1 METTMFIPASTPS
14 KHSLTPVQE
23 TELKL
28 FEENIQK
35 LESGTLDSDDFRR
48 FRLEN
53 GIYGIRGTTDEHMV
67 RIKIKWGNMNAD
79 QLDVLADVAE
89 AYATP
94 KCGHVTTRQ
103 AIQMHHVKR
112 RDVPAVLRKI
122 AECGLTTREAC
133 GNTVRNVTAC
143 HYSGVSPDEVF
154 DVRPYAQA
162 IADYF
167 LRNPLNQ
174 NLPRKFKFAFEGCP
188 TDHARVAIHDF
199 GAVAKIKKIDGK
211 EVRGFQCYVGG
222 GLGATPHAAQ
232 LIEDFTPEE
241 MLIPT
246 AEAVVRIF
254 DRHGNR
260 KDKARARI
268 KFVVKDWGIEK
279 MRQAIFEERKI
290 ALLTRSGRIPDF
302 KINPHAYDETPP
314 QVQLPAVAPEPKDA
328 NYSRW
333 KETNVKRQKQAGYV
347 TVVVRCQ
354 LGDIYVPQMR
364 ALADL
369 SRRYNG
375 GRIRTAITQ
384 NLVLQWV
391 PEKALPL
398 VYAELLKAGLAEANA
413 ERVADITRCPG
424 ADTCQ
429 IAITHSKGLAA
440 ALTPVFSNGLSTA
453 EDLQDIKIKI
463 SGCFNSCGQHYIADI
478 GFYGA
483 SKMVDGHD
491 VPHYVMLLG
500 GYTQEGV
507 AVFGKPTVQIPA
519 KRVPDAT
526 KKLLQFYHDNH
537 QPKEIFRAFVERVGL
552 PKIKELLQEFTAIP
566 KGDPKLYEDLGAEG
580 VAFKMEL
587 GRGECAA

>member
-1 METTMFIPASTPS
+1 MSVTKNAIRAP
-14 KHSLTPVQE
+14 KHALTPVQE
-23 TELKL
+23 AELKL
-28 FEENIQK
+28 FEENIHA
-35 LESGTLDSDDFRR
+35 LESGALDSDDFRR

-67 RIKIKWGNMNAD
+67 RIKIKWGNLTAD
-79 QLDVLADVAE
+79 QLDALAGIAE

-103 AIQMHHVKR
+103 AIQMHHIKR
-112 RDVPAVLRKI
+112 RDVPELLRKI
-122 AECGLTTREAC
+122 ADCGLTTREAC

-143 HYSGVSPDEVF
+143 HYSGVSPEEVF

-162 IADYF
+162 VADYF
-167 LRNPLNQ
+167 LRNPICQ

-188 TDHARVAIHDF
+188 TDHARVGIHDF
-199 GAVAKIKKIDGK
+199 GAVAKVRDIDGK
-211 EVRGFQCYVGG
+211 KIRGFQCYVGG

-232 LIEDFTPEE
+232 LIEDFTPED
-241 MLIPT
+241 LLLPT

-279 MRQAIFEERKI
+279 MRETILEERKI
-290 ALLTRSGRIPDF
+290 ALLTRSGRHPDF

-314 QVQLPAVAPEPKDA
+314 VVNLPAVIPESKDPGYA
-328 NYSRW
+328 RW
-333 KETNVKRQKQAGYV
+333 KLTNAKIQKQPGYV
-347 TVVVRCQ
+347 TVLVRCL
-354 LGDIYVPQMR
+354 LGDIYVPQMH
-364 ALADL
+364 ALADIA
-369 SRRYNG
+369 RRYNG
-375 GRIRTAITQ
+375 GRLRTAITQ
-384 NLVLQWV
+384 NLVMQWV

-440 ALTPVFSNGLSTA
+440 ALTPIFSNGMSTA

-463 SGCFNSCGQHYIADI
+463 SGCFNSCGQHHIADI

-483 SKMVDGHD
+483 SKIVDGHD

-507 AVFGKPTVQIPA
+507 AKFGKPTLQFPA
-519 KRVPDAT
+519 KRVPEAAR
-526 KKLLQFYHDNH
+526 KLLQYYRENH
-537 QPKEIFRAFVERVGL
+537 QPNEIFRAFVERVGTAQ
-552 PKIKELLQEFTAIP
+552 IKELLKEYTTIP
-566 KGDPKLYEDLGAEG
+566 PGDPKMYEDLGAEG
-580 VAFKMEL
+580 IAFKMEM
-587 GRGECAA
+587 GQGECAA

>member
-1 METTMFIPASTPS
+1 MSATKNAIVAS
-14 KHSLTPVQE
+14 KPVISAAQE
-23 TELKL
+23 TELRL
-28 FEENIQK
+28 FEEKIRE
-35 LESGTLDSDDFRR
+35 LEAGTLDSDDFRR

-53 GIYGIRGTTDEHMV
+53 GIYGIRNTTDEHMV
-67 RIKIKWGNMNAD
+67 RIKIKWGNLNANQMD
-79 QLDVLADVAE
+79 TLADIAE
-89 AYATP
+89 TYATP
-94 KCGHVTTRQ
+94 QCAHVTTRQ
-103 AIQMHHVKR
+103 AVQMHHIKR
-112 RDVPAVLRKI
+112 RDVPALLRKV

-143 HYSGVSPDEVF
+143 HYSGVSPNELF

-199 GAVAKIKKIDGK
+199 GAVAKIQEVNGKK
-211 EVRGFQCYVGG
+211 VRGFQCYVGG

-232 LIEDFTPEE
+232 LIEEFTPEDL
-241 MLIPT
+241 LIPT
-246 AEAVVRIF
+246 AEAVIRIF

-279 MRQAIFEERKI
+279 MRETIFEERKI
-290 ALLTRSGRIPDF
+290 ALLTRSGRHPDF
-302 KINPHAYDETPP
+302 KINPHAYDEEPP
-314 QVQLPAVAPEPKDA
+314 QVMLPAVIPEPRDPGYA
-328 NYSRW
+328 RW
-333 KETNVKRQKQAGYV
+333 KLTNVKTQKQSGYV
-347 TVVVRCQ
+347 TVLVRCL
-354 LGDIYVPQMR
+354 LGDIYVPQMH
-364 ALADL
+364 ALAEL

-391 PEKALPL
+391 PENALPL

-440 ALTPVFSNGLSTA
+440 ALTPIFSNGMATA
-453 EDLQDIKIKI
+453 DDIQDINIKI
-463 SGCFNSCGQHYIADI
+463 SGCFNSCGQHYIGDI
-478 GFYGA
+478 GFYGS
-483 SKMVDGHD
+483 SKTVDGHD

-500 GYTQEGV
+500 GYTAEGV
-507 AVFGKPTVQIPA
+507 AKFGKPTLQIPA

-526 KKLLQFYHDNH
+526 RKLLQFYRENH
-537 QPKEIFRAFVERVGL
+537 QPKEIFRAFVEREGTAR
-552 PKIKELLQEFTAIP
+552 IKELLEEFTTIP
-566 KGDPKLYEDLGAEG
+566 KGDPKLFEDLGAEG

-587 GRGECAA
+587 GKGECAA